1 MSDDGERGSRRDP
14 ERRSRRGNIARMKA
28 DMFEEV
34 VEEGIAQ
41 VEREIMSWSV
51 FQKEKTA

>member
-1 MSDDGERGSRRDP
+1 
-14 ERRSRRGNIARMKA
+14 MKA
-28 DMFEEV
+28 DIFEDV

-41 VEREIMSWSV
+41 VEREIKSWSV

>member
-1 MSDDGERGSRRDP
+1 
-14 ERRSRRGNIARMKA
+14 MKA